1 MVLLTVKLVQVILAG
16 SLDDF
21 VVNICDVHH
30 EKHFV
35 SEIIRHD
42 SSKDIKGEVGPGVA
56 HVRSIIDRGATVVP
70 GNLS

>member
-35 SEIIRHD
+35 SKIIRHD
-42 SSKDIKGEVGPGVA
+42 SSKDVKGEVGPSVA
-56 HVRSIIDRGATVVP
+56 HMRGIIDRRAAIIP
-70 GNLS
+70 GHL